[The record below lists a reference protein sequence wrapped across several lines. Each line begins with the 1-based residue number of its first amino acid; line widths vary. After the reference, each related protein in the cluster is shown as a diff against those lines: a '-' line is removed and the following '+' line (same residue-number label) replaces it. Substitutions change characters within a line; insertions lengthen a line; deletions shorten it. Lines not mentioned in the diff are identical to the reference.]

1 MKILELNIV
10 EFGCLCNKKI
20 TLGDTLN
27 IISGNNE
34 SGKSTVMLFIRFM
47 LYGLPARRSARASDR
62 ERSLNWES
70 KRAAGT
76 MLIELDGKKYLIERR
91 AASSGTKLNESLKLT
106 DFVTG
111 EEIKEQPGEFLLG
124 VPSEVFDNS
133 CFIAQMK
140 TRDINRADTASAI
153 ENMLASADESID
165 VSEVVDRLDKVRK
178 EYKHN
183 RGDGGRLYDIE
194 QKIKEL
200 RIKER
205 SLTEKYTSYAE
216 RSAELTRK
224 SATLEQ
230 INESLKK
237 SKAKAAEIEKGQIL
251 LRFAALDKKK
261 AELEGKKSD
270 QESLVASVT
279 KEGFTPDLSYASDL
293 RGSARDLKESMYKNS
308 TLSNEYR
315 KACESAT
322 VDTRLCEL
330 GERIENAGGKANYLA
345 NAIKKSSQSKTF
357 KAIGGVCIGLCVPTA
372 LGIIALRSITVAAIV
387 LAALAAV
394 LIAAG
399 VALVASGAKATKAVN
414 EELSELGVPFSEADT
429 YADKC
434 LAELSKKR
442 NHEQTLVAKKALLQ
456 SAVEDVERYRQRLS
470 ELILKTATEATT
482 DSDEMIAAAISQA
495 RATEEFC
502 QKYSDLSGDIRTLDA
517 VIKNENS
524 TLAAYDKDELRQSV
538 SIDLSTITPQ
548 LIASVKKAYDFDEQ
562 RFSVLA
568 VQVNQLR
575 ENVAALRGGLSLTPT
590 EIADEIRE
598 LEKKLERDGA
608 YYSALALA
616 KIHIEAASIA
626 MSGNVTP
633 QISRQAG
640 ELLSIL
646 SDGKHAFMQT
656 TKNLDL
662 SIEQDGFT
670 ASIDQ
675 FSGGTQ
681 DAAYICLRIALMLR
695 LFGTELPPLLLDE
708 SLCQMDDT
716 RAKNMLTALSKIAET
731 TTQCI
736 IFTCHSREKT
746 ACDDLGIDVTL
757 IEM

>member
-10 EFGCLCNKKI
+10 EFGCLRDKKI

-27 IISGNNE
+27 IISGSNE

-47 LYGLPARRSARASDR
+47 LYGLPARRSARSSDR
-62 ERSLNWES
+62 ERSLNWET

-76 MLIELDGKKYLIERR
+76 MLVESGGKKYFIERR
-91 AASSGTKLNESLKLT
+91 ASSSGTKLNESLKLT
-106 DFVTG
+106 DFITG
-111 EEIKEQPGEFLLG
+111 EEIKEEPGEYLLG

-133 CFIAQMK
+133 CFVAQMK
-140 TRDINRADTASAI
+140 ASDINRAQTASAI

-165 VSEVVDRLDKVRK
+165 VSDIMDRLDKVRK

-183 RGDGGRLYDIE
+183 RGDGGKIYETE
-194 QKIKEL
+194 QKITAL

-205 SLTEKYTSYAE
+205 NLTEKYTSFAE
-216 RSAELTRK
+216 QSAELARK

-230 INESLKK
+230 ISQSLKK
-237 SKAKAAEIEKGQIL
+237 SKAKVEQIAKGQIL
-251 LRFAALDKKK
+251 LRFAALDQKK
-261 AELEGKKSD
+261 AELEGKKSERD
-270 QESLVASVT
+270 TLVASVT
-279 KEGFTPDLSYASDL
+279 KDGFTPDANHAAAL
-293 RGSARDLKESMYKNS
+293 RGAARDLKEAMYKHS

-322 VDTRLCEL
+322 LDAHLCEL

-345 NAIKKSSQSKTF
+345 TALKKNSQSKTF
-357 KAIGGVCIGLCVPTA
+357 KTLGGVCIGLSVPCA
-372 LGIIALRSITVAAIV
+372 LGVIALRSIAVAAIV

-399 VALVASGAKATKAVN
+399 VALFASAAKATKDIKDILA
-414 EELSELGVPFSEADT
+414 ELGVSFSEADGH
-429 YADKC
+429 ADKC
-434 LAELSKKR
+434 LEELYKKR
-442 NHEQTLVAKKALLQ
+442 GHEQNLVATKTLLQ
-456 SAVEDVERYRQRLS
+456 SAAADVERYRARLS
-470 ELILKTATEATT
+470 ELLLKTASEVFS
-482 DSDEMIAAAISQA
+482 DSDAMITAAISEA
-495 RATEEFC
+495 RVTEEFC
-502 QKYSDLSGDIRTLDA
+502 QKYSDLSGDIRALDA
-517 VIKNENS
+517 VIKNESS
-524 TLAAYDKDELRQSV
+524 TLSAYDADELRQSV
-538 SIDLSTITPQ
+538 SIDLSTITPA
-548 LIASVKKAYDFDEQ
+548 LTASVKKAYDFDEQ
-562 RFSVLA
+562 RYNILA
-568 VQVNQLR
+568 GQVAHLR
-575 ENVAALRGGLSLTPT
+575 ENVAALRGGLSQTPT
-590 EIADEIRE
+590 EIADDIRE
-598 LEKKLERDGA
+598 LEEQLERDTA

-616 KIHIEAASIA
+616 KTHIEAASIA

-640 ELLSIL
+640 ELLSML

-708 SLCQMDDT
+708 ALCQMDDT
-716 RAKNMLTALSKIAET
+716 RAENMLAALSKIAAT

>member
-10 EFGCLCNKKI
+10 EFGCLRDKKI

-27 IISGNNE
+27 IISGSNE

-47 LYGLPARRSARASDR
+47 LYGLPARRSARSSDR
-62 ERSLNWES
+62 ERSLNWET

-76 MLIELDGKKYLIERR
+76 MLVESGGKKYFIERR
-91 AASSGTKLNESLKLT
+91 ASSSGTKLNESLKLT
-106 DFVTG
+106 DFITG
-111 EEIKEQPGEFLLG
+111 EEIKEEPGEYLLG

-133 CFIAQMK
+133 CFVAQMK
-140 TRDINRADTASAI
+140 ASDINRAQTASAI

-165 VSEVVDRLDKVRK
+165 VSDIMDRLDKVRK

-183 RGDGGRLYDIE
+183 RGDGGKIYETE
-194 QKIKEL
+194 QKITAL

-205 SLTEKYTSYAE
+205 NLTEKYTSFAE
-216 RSAELTRK
+216 QSAELARK

-230 INESLKK
+230 ISQSLKK
-237 SKAKAAEIEKGQIL
+237 SKAKVEQIAKGQIL
-251 LRFAALDKKK
+251 LRFAALDQKK
-261 AELEGKKSD
+261 AELEGKKSERD
-270 QESLVASVT
+270 TLVASVT
-279 KEGFTPDLSYASDL
+279 KDGFTPDANHAAAL
-293 RGSARDLKESMYKNS
+293 RGAARDLKEAMYKHS

-322 VDTRLCEL
+322 LDAHLCEL

-345 NAIKKSSQSKTF
+345 TALKKNSHSKTF
-357 KAIGGVCIGLCVPTA
+357 KTLGGVCIGLSVPCA
-372 LGIIALRSITVAAIV
+372 LGVIALRSIAVAAIV

-399 VALVASGAKATKAVN
+399 VALFASAAKATKDIKNILA
-414 EELSELGVPFSEADT
+414 ELGVSFSEADGH
-429 YADKC
+429 ADKC
-434 LAELSKKR
+434 LEELYKKR
-442 NHEQTLVAKKALLQ
+442 GHEQNLVATKTLLQ
-456 SAVEDVERYRQRLS
+456 SAAADVERYRARLS
-470 ELILKTATEATT
+470 ELLLKTASEVFS
-482 DSDEMIAAAISQA
+482 DSDAMITAAISEA
-495 RATEEFC
+495 RVTEEFC
-502 QKYSDLSGDIRTLDA
+502 QKYSDLSGDIRALDA
-517 VIKNENS
+517 VIKNESS
-524 TLAAYDKDELRQSV
+524 TLSAYDADELRQSV
-538 SIDLSTITPQ
+538 SIDLSTITPA
-548 LIASVKKAYDFDEQ
+548 LTASVKKAYDFDEQ
-562 RFSVLA
+562 RYNILA
-568 VQVNQLR
+568 GQVAHLR
-575 ENVAALRGGLSLTPT
+575 ENVAALRGGLSQTPT
-590 EIADEIRE
+590 EIADDIRE
-598 LEKKLERDGA
+598 LEEQLERDTA

-616 KIHIEAASIA
+616 KAHVEAASIA

-640 ELLSIL
+640 ELLNAL

-662 SIEQDGFT
+662 SIEQGGFT
-670 ASIDQ
+670 ANIDQ

-708 SLCQMDDT
+708 ALCQMDDT
-716 RAKNMLTALSKIAET
+716 RAENMLAALSKIAAT

>member
-10 EFGCLCNKKI
+10 EFGCLRDKKI

-47 LYGLPARRSARASDR
+47 LYGLPTRRSARASDR

-76 MLIELDGKKYLIERR
+76 MLIESDGKKYLIERR
-91 AASSGTKLNESLKLT
+91 AVSSGTKLNESLKLT

-111 EEIKEQPGEFLLG
+111 EEIKAEPGEYLLE

-133 CFIAQMK
+133 CFVAQMK
-140 TRDINRADTASAI
+140 AGDINRAQTASAI

-165 VSEVVDRLDKVRK
+165 VSEVMDRLDKVRK

-183 RGDGGRLYDIE
+183 RGDGGRLYDTE
-194 QKIKEL
+194 QRIKDL

-205 SLTEKYTSYAE
+205 NLTDKYVWYVE
-216 RSAELTRK
+216 QSAELARK

-230 INESLKK
+230 INESLQK

-251 LRFAALDKKK
+251 LRFAALDQKKMD
-261 AELEGKKSD
+261 LEAKRSERD
-270 QESLVASVT
+270 SLVASVT
-279 KEGFTPDLSYASDL
+279 KNGFIPDASYASDL
-293 RGSARDLKESMYKNS
+293 RGSARDLKDAADKNS
-308 TLSNEYR
+308 SLAADYN
-315 KACESAT
+315 KACESST
-322 VDTRLCEL
+322 VDAHLCEL

-345 NAIKKSSQSKTF
+345 TAIKKNSQSKTF
-357 KAIGGVCIGLCVPTA
+357 KTVGGIFIGLCVPTA

-414 EELSELGVPFSEADT
+414 EELSDLGVLFSEADT

-434 LAELSKKR
+434 LEELSKKR
-442 NHEQTLVAKKALLQ
+442 GHEQTLVTTKALCQ
-456 SAVEDVERYRQRLS
+456 SAEADVERYRQRLS
-470 ELILKTATEATT
+470 ELILKAASETPSNN
-482 DSDEMIAAAISQA
+482 DDLIAAAMASA
-495 RATEEFC
+495 KATEEFC
-502 QKYSDLSGDIRTLDA
+502 KQYSELSGDIRALDA
-517 VIKNENS
+517 VIKNEIS
-524 TLAAYDKDELRQSV
+524 SLAAYDADELRASV
-538 SIDLSTITPQ
+538 SIELSAITPQ

-562 RFSVLA
+562 RYSILA
-568 VQVNQLR
+568 GQVSHLR
-575 ENVAALRGGLSLTPT
+575 ENVAALRGGLSQTPT
-590 EIADEIRE
+590 EIEDEIRE
-598 LEKKLERDGA
+598 LEKKLENDSA

-616 KIHIEAASIA
+616 KKHVEAASIA

-640 ELLSIL
+640 ELLNAL

-662 SIEQDGFT
+662 SIEQGGFT
-670 ASIDQ
+670 ANIDQ

-695 LFGTELPPLLLDE
+695 LFGAKLPPLLLDE
-708 SLCQMDDT
+708 SLCQMDDV

-746 ACDDLGIDVTL
+746 ACAELGIDVTL